1 MLLRLQISEVLNW
14 IKCLMVNKMT
24 NSKVQI
30 TQVRSTIRRPKNQK
44 LTIQALG
51 LGKMNRTVEKE
62 LTPQIAGMIN
72 TVGHLVSVK
81 EL

>member
-1 MLLRLQISEVLNW
+1 
-14 IKCLMVNKMT
+14 MVNKMA
-24 NSKVQI
+24 NKRVQI
-30 TQVRSTIRRPKNQK
+30 KQVRSTIKRPKNQK

-51 LGKMNRTVEKE
+51 LGKLNRTVEKE

-72 TVGHLVSVK
+72 KIGHLVVVK